1 LLVLFGVVIVSVFA
15 TIEEED
21 DVMVLTSA
29 NFDGALAEND
39 LILVEFYAPWCGHCK
54 TLAPEYAKA
63 AAQLKKADPKV
74 PLAKV
79 DATEH
84 RDLGERFGVKGF
96 PTLKWFRNGKAAD
109 YEGGRTA
116 SEIVSWISKKSG
128 PAAVTVTSAA
138 QASDLETDNEVAV
151 FGLFATELSEEYQA
165 FMQAAGAVDGVKFAV
180 STDSSVA
187 TKFGVSAPAIV
198 LTKKFDEGRMDY
210 AGPFTNLDITEF
222 VTKGSTPN
230 VIEFS
235 PATAQKIFGGE
246 LKTHFL
252 LFVDKSQSYYA
263 DKRAML
269 DTFAV
274 EYKGRLLSVI
284 IPSTEDKV
292 MQYFGFEV
300 RPVT

>member
-1 LLVLFGVVIVSVFA
+1 
-15 TIEEED
+15 
-21 DVMVLTSA
+21 
-29 NFDGALAEND
+29 
-39 LILVEFYAPWCGHCK
+39 
-54 TLAPEYAKA
+54 
-63 AAQLKKADPKV
+63 
-74 PLAKV
+74 
-79 DATEH
+79 
-84 RDLGERFGVKGF
+84 
-96 PTLKWFRNGKAAD
+96 
-109 YEGGRTA
+109 
-116 SEIVSWISKKSG
+116 
-128 PAAVTVTSAA
+128 
-138 QASDLETDNEVAV
+138 
-151 FGLFATELSEEYQA
+151 
-165 FMQAAGAVDGVKFAV
+165 VKFAV

-210 AGPFTNLDITEF
+210 AGPFNNLDITEF

-292 MQYFGFEV
+292 MQYFGFEAADLPTGVIVNMAGQMKKYRMDGKVTLDNMNAHATAYFAGSIVPQLKSAEIPASPMDGHV
-300 RPVT
+300 RVLVGKNFNAEAIRADKDVFVEFYAPWCGHCKSLAPKWEELAKEFSSNKNVVIAKLDATDNEIDVAGVEVQGFPTLYFFPAGGAPIKYDGPRETDDLAEFVRSNAKATAATHDDSHDEL